1 MTEQQVSE
9 QKNDVIL
16 EVKNVAVD
24 YPTDHGVVHAVRGVS
39 YVVHKNEMLAIVGES
54 GCGKSQSSY
63 AAMGLIQD
71 PGQVVSGEINFYD
84 EPGKAFNL
92 LSVDKNS
99 PEMRRIRGG
108 KLSMIFQEPMT
119 ALSPV
124 HKIGSQLDEA
134 LRIHTEFDKKQRFSR
149 ACEMLSLV
157 GIPEPE
163 KRYHQYSF
171 EFSGGMRQRIMIA
184 IALCCNPKLLIA
196 DEPTTGLDVTIQAQ
210 ILDLITRLK
219 DEFKMGVIF
228 ITHDLAVVAQNAD
241 RVAVMY
247 LGRIVE
253 EADTK
258 TLFDAPKHPYT
269 KALLQSVI
277 GSPLAKDG
285 KLQTIKGSVPGPYDH
300 VEGCAFHP
308 RCESFMSGLCN
319 KKRPDFKNI
328 DDRSKAAC
336 HLYTKEGKQYNEEQT

>member
-1 MTEQQVSE
+1 MSSEDQTEQKV
-9 QKNDVIL
+9 VL
-16 EVKNVAVD
+16 EVNDVAVD
-24 YPTDHGVVHAVRGVS
+24 YDTDHGTVHAVRGVTYS
-39 YVVHKNEMLAIVGES
+39 VHTNEMLAIVGES

-63 AAMGLIQD
+63 ATMGLIQ
-71 PGQVVSGEINFYD
+71 
-84 EPGKAFNL
+84 EPGKISRGTITFHEDGKQPFNL

-99 PEMRRIRGG
+99 PEMRNIRGG

-124 HKIGSQLDEA
+124 HKIGKQLDEA
-134 LRIHTEFDKKQRFSR
+134 LKIHTDLDKPGRFQR
-149 ACEMLSLV
+149 ACEMLKLV

-210 ILDLITRLK
+210 ILDLIQDLK
-219 DEFKMGVIF
+219 KRFQMGVIF

-253 EADTK
+253 EAEK
-258 TLFDAPKHPYT
+258 IALFDNPQHPYT
-269 KALLQSVI
+269 KALLRSVI
-277 GSPLAKDG
+277 GSPLAGDG
-285 KLQTIKGSVPGPYDH
+285 KLKTIEGSVPGPYDQ
-300 VEGCAFHP
+300 VPGCAFHP
-308 RCESFMSGLCN
+308 RCESCMNGLCDVKMPEYN
-319 KKRPDFKNI
+319 EQ
-328 DDRSKAAC
+328 DDGSKVAC
-336 HLYTKEGKQYNEEQT
+336 HLYTEEGKAFQEDNS

>member
-1 MTEQQVSE
+1 MSDSTEQE
-9 QKNDVIL
+9 VIL
-16 EVKNVAVD
+16 EVDDVAVD
-24 YPTDHGVVHAVRGVS
+24 YNTDHGVVHAVRGVS

-63 AAMGLIQD
+63 AAMGLIQE
-71 PGQVVSGEINFYD
+71 PGNVSRGCINFYD
-84 EPGKAFNL
+84 EPGKPFNL

-99 PEMRRIRGG
+99 PEMRSIRGG

-134 LRIHTEFDKKQRFSR
+134 LRIHTKLDKAGRFNR

-210 ILDLITRLK
+210 ILDLIKRLK

-258 TLFDAPKHPYT
+258 TLFDDPKHPYT

-277 GSPLAKDG
+277 GSPLAGDG
-285 KLQTIKGSVPGPYDH
+285 KLQTIKGSVPGPYDK
-300 VEGCAFHP
+300 VEGCAFNP
-308 RCESFMSGLCN
+308 RCEHYMQGLCD
-319 KKRPDFKNI
+319 KVRPEFNQVTEQTKV
-328 DDRSKAAC
+328 AC
-336 HLYTKEGKQYNEEQT
+336 HLYTEQGKAHQEDQA